1 MFFYSHNFTLPLPP
15 NFKADESSVLSE
27 EAEKKKKKKNLN
39 FSSYTLKKC
48 Y

>member
-1 MFFYSHNFTLPLPP
+1 MFFYSHNFTLPPPP

-27 EAEKKKKKKNLN
+27 EAEKKKKTLN